1 VSLGNYVTCHGS
13 TMIKIDQS
21 VVSAMKTNLKLVL
34 AVGLA
39 AATLAMILANT
50 VSGLVLQ
57 TGLVPV
63 LGLGAIAPAVAAFVL
78 SWNQRSYLVAG
89 LLAASGIIG
98 MIPGLIATG
107 YLALIVFPGPI
118 FGVIYGLGLFGL
130 GAANGIRTTR
140 AVTAVIR

>member
-1 VSLGNYVTCHGS
+1 
-13 TMIKIDQS
+13 MIKIGNAELGS
-21 VVSAMKTNLKLVL
+21 MTNSKHVL
-34 AVGLA
+34 SVGLA
-39 AATLAMILANT
+39 AAALGMILANT
-50 VSGLVLQ
+50 VSGVILQ

-78 SWNQRSYLVAG
+78 SWKQRSFLVAG

-98 MIPGLIATG
+98 MIPGLMATG
-107 YLALIVFPGPI
+107 SLAVIVFPGPI

-130 GAANGIRTTR
+130 GAAKGIGTAR

>member
-1 VSLGNYVTCHGS
+1 
-13 TMIKIDQS
+13 MIKIVNAELGS
-21 VVSAMKTNLKLVL
+21 MTNSKHVL
-34 AVGLA
+34 SVGLA
-39 AATLAMILANT
+39 TATLAMILAIT
-50 VSGLVLQ
+50 VSGVVLQ

-78 SWNQRSYLVAG
+78 SWKQRSFLVAG

-107 YLALIVFPGPI
+107 SLAVIVFPGPI

-130 GAANGIRTTR
+130 GAAKGIGTAR
-140 AVTAVIR
+140 AITAVVR